1 VPLEAELAAWLQ
13 AYTDDTTAPSR
24 SSVAVRSRSSPRQ
37 SANEQADDSFLSRW
51 SRRKVQGR
59 SGPAEPAAAEP
70 SQASAIPAAA
80 TPAVERP
87 PFTPAPSATGAED
100 KGAHPQS
107 VAPPAEPLPTMQD
120 VAALT
125 NQSDFSRFVRPGVD
139 SGVRN
144 AAMKKLF
151 SDPHFNVMDGLDTY
165 IDDYGKPDPIPP
177 SMLRRMTQ
185 SAMLGLFDDE
195 ATADAP
201 SIARNESAPPSVNP
215 DGSLPTAVAQSPEP
229 QQSASLPPPAD
240 TAPDDDPDLRLQQ
253 DDAVERAGPAPGP
266 GG

>member
-1 VPLEAELAAWLQ
+1 M
-13 AYTDDTTAPSR
+13 SG
-24 SSVAVRSRSSPRQ
+24 
-37 SANEQADDSFLSRW
+37 ADDSFLSRW

-59 SGPAEPAAAEP
+59 SGQAEPAATEP
-70 SQASAIPAAA
+70 ARA
-80 TPAVERP
+80 PAVPATVAPVVEP
-87 PFTPAPSATGAED
+87 LPSTLAPSALGTDDRGAR
-100 KGAHPQS
+100 PQA
-107 VAPPAEPLPTMQD
+107 VAPPAEPLPTMED

-195 ATADAP
+195 APADAPAP
-201 SIARNESAPPSVNP
+201 SIAGNESAPRSVNP
-215 DGSLPTAVAQSPEP
+215 DGSSPTAVAQSSDS
-229 QQSASLPPPAD
+229 QSAPLPPPAEL
-240 TAPDDDPDLRLQQ
+240 PSDDDPDLRLQQ

-266 GG
+266 RG

>member
-1 VPLEAELAAWLQ
+1 M
-13 AYTDDTTAPSR
+13 SG
-24 SSVAVRSRSSPRQ
+24 
-37 SANEQADDSFLSRW
+37 ADDSFLSRW

-59 SGPAEPAAAEP
+59 SGQAEPAATEP
-70 SQASAIPAAA
+70 ARASAVPAAVA
-80 TPAVERP
+80 PAVERLP
-87 PFTPAPSATGAED
+87 STPAPSALGTEDRGARSQ
-100 KGAHPQS
+100 A
-107 VAPPAEPLPTMQD
+107 VAPPAEPLPTMED

-201 SIARNESAPPSVNP
+201 SIAGNESAPRSVNP
-215 DGSLPTAVAQSPEP
+215 DGSSPTAVAQSSDS
-229 QQSASLPPPAD
+229 QSAPLPPPAEL
-240 TAPDDDPDLRLQQ
+240 PSDDDPDLRLQQ

-266 GG
+266 RG